1 MAGAAL
7 LVLAGVAMFALGE
20 ETEYRGGGPGM
31 MGGGMMGPGMMSG
44 GMMGPGMMEPGMMGA
59 WALDSGLSR
68 EQVEQLEQLHFDAAR
83 AMRDSMYAN
92 RDRMI
97 AMREAMRAFPVD
109 EKAALD
115 QWKAMQSLHEEMFK
129 LHVATIAKAQQIVGK
144 EKWRDMMGLGMMGG
158 GMMGP
163 GMMGGGMMGPGM
175 MQSR

>member
-1 MAGAAL
+1 MVGVAL
-7 LVLAGVAMFALGE
+7 LVLPGLAMFALGE

-31 MGGGMMGPGMMSG
+31 MGPGMMGPGL
-44 GMMGPGMMEPGMMGA
+44 MGPGMMGGGMMGPGMMGA

-83 AMRDSMYAN
+83 AMRDRMYAN
-92 RDRMI
+92 RDRMT
-97 AMREAMRAFPVD
+97 AMHEAMHAFPVD

-144 EKWRDMMGLGMMGG
+144 EKWRDMMEKGG
-158 GMMGP
+158 GPGGSHGGP
-163 GMMGGGMMGPGM
+163 GMMR
-175 MQSR
+175 SR